1 MKIYVDADAC
11 PVKDQ
16 VYRVAAR
23 YDVPVIVVANSFLR
37 VPDGVRFVQ
46 VEGGPDI
53 ADDWIAEAAGPGD
66 IVTTADIPLANR
78 SIEAGALA
86 IDFRGRE
93 FTPDAI
99 GGMMASRELGQLVR
113 QSGGFTGGPKPLSQR
128 ERGLFAGKLDEAVN
142 RLRRA
147 AML

>member
-11 PVKDQ
+11 PVKEQ
-16 VYRVAAR
+16 IYRVGAR
-23 YDVPVIVVANSFLR
+23 YDVPVVVVANSFLH
-37 VPDGVRFVQ
+37 VPEGVAFVE

-53 ADDWIAEAAGPGD
+53 ADDWIAEHAEAGD
-66 IVTTADIPLANR
+66 VVTTADIPLANR
-78 SIEAGALA
+78 AIAAGAVA

-93 FTPDAI
+93 FTEDAI

-128 ERGLFAGKLDEAVN
+128 ERGLFAGKLDEVVN
-142 RLRRA
+142 RMRRLA
-147 AML
+147 AY